1 MFDEVVIFQP
11 GYSIV
16 STDVVGSKLEMMIN
30 HQCSQDLPANDQGVN
45 NGNTQDLNVRSSAYR
60 FRLKKNRLH
69 ALMWERRAVEASRWV
84 EFSTRQSWGDFS
96 INALLK

>member
-1 MFDEVVIFQP
+1 MFDEFVIFQP

-30 HQCSQDLPANDQGVN
+30 HQCDQGGN
-45 NGNTQDLNVRSSAYR
+45 NGNIQDLNVRSSAYR
-60 FRLKKNRLH
+60 FWLKKKRLH
-69 ALMWERRAVEASRWV
+69 ALIWERRAVEASRWV
-84 EFSTRQSWGDFS
+84 EFSTRQAWGDFS